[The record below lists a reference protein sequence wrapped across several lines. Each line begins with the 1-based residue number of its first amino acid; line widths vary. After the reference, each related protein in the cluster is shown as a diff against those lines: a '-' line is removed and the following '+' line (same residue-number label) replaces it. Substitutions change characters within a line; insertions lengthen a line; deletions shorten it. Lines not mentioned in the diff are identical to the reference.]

1 MNSNSPDTI
10 PKLSNEVTQATR
22 VRNFLIAIAAIA
34 LTIALSLGLRSE
46 TNSVSLAS
54 LEKQSTPLAV
64 ALSNGKPSLM
74 EFYADWCTSCQAMAG
89 DIGLLEKQY
98 GDKVNFVMLNVDNT
112 KWLPEVLK
120 YQVDGIPHFVFLA
133 GDGAEIAQAIGKQPR
148 AIMANNIEA
157 LVGGGSLPFAQPSGQ
172 VSKFAAPVTP
182 TGSNDDPRL
191 HGSQVVN

>member
-1 MNSNSPDTI
+1 MNSHSTDAI
-10 PKLSNEVTQATR
+10 PKLAPEVTQATR
-22 VRNFLIAIAAIA
+22 VKNFLIAIAAIA
-34 LTIALSLGLRSE
+34 LTIALSIGLRME
-46 TNSVSLAS
+46 TNAVSLAS

-64 ALSNGKPSLM
+64 AVSNGKPSLI

-98 GDKVNFVMLNVDNT
+98 ADKVNFVMLNVDNT

-133 GDGAEIAQAIGKQPR
+133 GDGQEIAQAIGKQPR

-157 LVGGGSLPFAQPSGQ
+157 LIGGGLPATQSSGQ

-182 TGSNDDPRL
+182 SGNNDDPRL
-191 HGSQVVN
+191 HSSQVVN